1 MNCHSIAWKF
11 FVYKSFI
18 IPSKLFFNNGGK
30 NVSLYH
36 WRQLTV
42 MSDCGQNN
50 LSFANIGLDI
60 KALSIQPPKLPQ
72 VLLVGGSEI
81 EFFLDQAKARN
92 DQF

>member
-1 MNCHSIAWKF
+1 
-11 FVYKSFI
+11 
-18 IPSKLFFNNGGK
+18 
-30 NVSLYH
+30 
-36 WRQLTV
+36 

-60 KALSIQPPKLPQ
+60 KALSIQPAKLPQ